1 MNPATVHVLRCMYAE
16 LVQKILVVAVS
27 KVEVQVLMMV
37 QVVLVVSAGIQ
48 GSKIQLQNR
57 KKVRSKNNFTYLRNE
72 VWSVVQVL
80 RLHHISDEYQPNGPY
95 PR

>member
-1 MNPATVHVLRCMYAE
+1 MTVRVLQCMYAE
-16 LVQKILVVAVS
+16 SVENILVVAVS

-37 QVVLVVSAGIQ
+37 QVILVVSAGIQ

-57 KKVRSKNNFTYLRNE
+57 KKFGRKNNFTYLRNE

-80 RLHHISDEYQPNGPY
+80 RLHHISDK
-95 PR
+95 